1 MKKAK
6 QLDSSVFDTHA
17 EFAKYKSS
25 GIMNMSMKFS
35 ITSFLLLIVPILGS
49 VLFYF
54 FLMWLFG
61 IVWITNPSSPQT
73 PIVPIAAT
81 STPAKANPSVP
92 TTPISLGDFHYIE
105 VTDSCDWEYI
115 GTCVNLRSG
124 PGMQFPVVERLRT
137 GVVLKVAS
145 TVTID
150 GHDWYKIN
158 PGSDIRYADRITSDW
173 YVYAD
178 AVQLFSD
185 TGDENVPIGT
195 IATTTKRIIVDIA
208 KEQLSAYDGDILFMQ
223 EPISTGL
230 EYTPT
235 PQGTFSIFRKTPARY
250 MQGPLPGVSDQVYD
264 LPGVPWDLYF
274 TSDGAVIHGA
284 YWHNQFGKPWSHGCV
299 NLSPAN
305 AKKLYYWADIGTPV
319 IVQN

>member
-1 MKKAK
+1 MK
-6 QLDSSVFDTHA
+6 S
-17 EFAKYKSS
+17 
-25 GIMNMSMKFS
+25 S
-35 ITSFLLLIVPILGS
+35 ITSYSLLILPILGS
-49 VLFYF
+49 VLLYF

-61 IVWITNPSSPQT
+61 IVWVTPENPS
-73 PIVPIAAT
+73 PIVTPIAAT
-81 STPAKANPSVP
+81 STPSTA
-92 TTPISLGDFHYIE
+92 TPPIVTSLGDIHYIE
-105 VTDSCDWEYI
+105 VIDGCAWDYT

-124 PGMQFPVVERLRT
+124 PGAQFPVVERLRT

-158 PGSDIRYADRITSDW
+158 PGADIRYAERITSDW

-185 TGDENVPIGT
+185 TGDENVPVGT
-195 IATTTKRIIVDIA
+195 VATTTKRIVVDIS
-208 KEQLSAYDGDILFMQ
+208 KEQLSAYDGETLFMR

-230 EYTPT
+230 EFTPT
-235 PQGTFSIFRKTPARY
+235 PHGTFSIFRKTPARY
-250 MQGPLPGVSDQVYD
+250 MQGPLPGVSSQVYD

-274 TSDGAVIHGA
+274 TRDGAVIHGA
-284 YWHNQFGKPWSHGCV
+284 YWHDQFGKPWSHGCV